1 MNYERF
7 QAFLQ
12 QVAAVF
18 QFRSQR
24 GGRLNQRNCTRFVC
38 LGHDDI
44 LFVPVVVDKVNK
56 IF

>member
-7 QAFLQ
+7 QAFFLQ

-24 GGRLNQRNCTRFVC
+24 GDRLNQRNSSRFVC
-38 LGHDDI
+38 DI
-44 LFVPVVVDKVNK
+44 LFVLVVVDKVNK
-56 IF
+56 VF